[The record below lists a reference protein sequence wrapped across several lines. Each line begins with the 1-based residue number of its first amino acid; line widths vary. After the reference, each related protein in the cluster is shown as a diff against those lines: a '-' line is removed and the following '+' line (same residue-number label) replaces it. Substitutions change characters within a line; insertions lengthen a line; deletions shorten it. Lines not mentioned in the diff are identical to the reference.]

1 MELHIT
7 DYQVSA
13 AELRAWLDTV
23 PKDAVVTV
31 MFSDFDDAVSLT
43 ARPDDSPGIGRD
55 VVERADREQRDI
67 ELGDMKDMEP

>member
-1 MELHIT
+1 MDDLHFT

-31 MFSDFDDAVSLT
+31 MFNDFDDAVTLK
-43 ARPDDSPGIGRD
+43 A
-55 VVERADREQRDI
+55 
-67 ELGDMKDMEP
+67 EPPKG